1 MEVIFILGDIMAVF
15 SKKLRLKKNG
25 ILNEEVYNIYSTI
38 DEVKPEYIE
47 VFVDGRTGYVPMTK
61 DTHDFAGSIKIG
73 VNSTNYSL
81 ITKASQVYN
90 YKIFNEPG
98 IYTFTVPEY
107 VLNVRVTLI
116 GGGGGAG
123 CSGRGSGSYH
133 NDAIGGNGGESKFG
147 SLSVGGGG
155 GGKAWCYH
163 ETYTDEWGDPYTVE
177 YTYGHSAG
185 VAGSPGGRAG
195 VRGGDNSA
203 VSGGAGFQLLD
214 NKTYGTG
221 GACGAP
227 NNTKRYWD
235 LMGSGGSGGY
245 LQTIVKVTPL
255 STISVVVGGGGVG
268 DNNNRESTS
277 YAKDGDGGAVQIEW
291 GEGIG

>member
-1 MEVIFILGDIMAVF
+1 MAVF

-25 ILNEEVYNIYSTI
+25 ILNEEVYNIYSTV
-38 DEVKPEYIE
+38 DEVKPNYIQ
-47 VFVDGRTGYVPMTK
+47 VYTDGRVGYIPMTK
-61 DTHDFAGSIKIG
+61 DEQAFAGSVR
-73 VNSTNYSL
+73 VNVGSTNYAL
-81 ITKASQVYN
+81 MTKASQLFN
-90 YKIFNEPG
+90 YEVFGTPG
-98 IYTFTVPEY
+98 VYTFTVPEY
-107 VLNVRVTLI
+107 ILKVRVTLI
-116 GGGGGAG
+116 GGGGGSG

-133 NDAIGGNGGESKFG
+133 NTAQGKTGGESKFG
-147 SLSVGGGG
+147 SISVGGGG

-163 ETYTDEWGDPYTVE
+163 ETYYDEWGDPYTVE
-177 YTYGHSAG
+177 RTYGCSAG
-185 VAGSPGGRAG
+185 EAGNPGGRAG
-195 VRGGDNSA
+195 VKGGDNGA

-245 LQTIVKVTPL
+245 VQTVVDVVPL
-255 STISVVVGGGGVG
+255 STITVVVGEGGAGV
-268 DNNNRESTS
+268 NNNRESTS
-277 YAKDGDGGAVQIEW
+277 YANGGDGGAVQIEW